1 MNGTDI
7 YPIVDV
13 MMMVVNVAPI
23 ALYFLILGLVNSH
36 ARPCLITSRSDF
48 IALTIALAPVLMW
61 PLPSFL
67 QAGTLWPLIGG
78 LVVAVTGFFLLLP
91 RSNAGFVI
99 YNISEARC
107 MRVLGEAVT
116 AMGVRGRWDGNAWR
130 GERGSPCF
138 HLSKIALLRN
148 VTIHIESE
156 DSEAFV
162 GRLHAE
168 LSERLKSVSQL
179 PSAMGA
185 CLVLI
190 GAAIML
196 VPMWMVGTHIDDF
209 VDAMGH
215 LFG

>member
-1 MNGTDI
+1 MNGTET

-36 ARPCLITSRSDF
+36 ARPYLISSRSDF

-61 PLPSFL
+61 PLPTFL
-67 QAGTLWPLIGG
+67 QSGTLWPLVAG
-78 LVVAVTGFFLLLP
+78 LIIAVSVFLLLVP
-91 RSNAGFVI
+91 RANAGFVI

-107 MRVLGEAVT
+107 MRILNEAL
-116 AMGVRGRWDGNAWR
+116 AGMGLTGRWEGSAWR
-130 GERGSPCF
+130 GDRGVPSF

-148 VTIHIESE
+148 VTIHIES
-156 DSEAFV
+156 DSEAFAA
-162 GRLHAE
+162 RLHAE
-168 LSERLKSVSQL
+168 LSERIKAVSQL

-185 CLVLI
+185 CLVI
-190 GAAIML
+190 VGAAIML
-196 VPMWMVGTHIDDF
+196 VPMWMVGTHIDDL

>member
-1 MNGTDI
+1 MNGTETF
-7 YPIVDV
+7 PIVDV

-36 ARPCLITSRSDF
+36 ARPYLITSRSDF

-67 QAGTLWPLIGG
+67 QAGTLWPLAAGMIIAATVFFM
-78 LVVAVTGFFLLLP
+78 LVP

-107 MRVLGEAVT
+107 MRILNEAL
-116 AMGVRGRWDGNAWR
+116 AGMGLAGWWDGHAWR
-130 GERGSPCF
+130 GDRGVPSF

-148 VTIHIESE
+148 VTIHIES
-156 DSEAFV
+156 DSEAFAS
-162 GRLHAE
+162 RLHAE
-168 LSERLKSVSQL
+168 LTERIKAVSQL

-185 CLVLI
+185 CLVMV

>member
-1 MNGTDI
+1 MNGTDTLQ
-7 YPIVDV
+7 IVDV

-36 ARPCLITSRSDF
+36 ARPYLITSRSDF

-67 QAGTLWPLIGG
+67 QAGAMWPLVAG
-78 LVVAVTGFFLLLP
+78 LVIALIVFLMLVP

-107 MRVLGEAVT
+107 MRILNEAI
-116 AMGVRGRWDGNAWR
+116 ADMGLTGRWDGPAWR
-130 GERGSPCF
+130 GERGVPSF

-148 VTIHIESE
+148 VTIHIER
-156 DSEAFV
+156 DSEAFAA
-162 GRLHAE
+162 RLHAE
-168 LSERLKSVSQL
+168 LTERIKAVSQL

-185 CLVLI
+185 CLVMV

>member
-1 MNGTDI
+1 MNGTEI

-61 PLPSFL
+61 PVPSFL
-67 QAGTLWPLIGG
+67 QAGAPWPLLAG
-78 LVVAVTGFFLLLP
+78 LVVAIVGFFLLLP
-91 RSNAGFVI
+91 ASNAGFVI

-107 MRVLGEAVT
+107 MRLLGDALT
-116 AMGVRGRWDGNAWR
+116 AMGLRGRWDGNAWR

-148 VTIHIESE
+148 VTIHIEAQDAE
-156 DSEAFV
+156 VIA

-168 LSERLKSVSQL
+168 LTERLKTVSQL

-185 CLVLI
+185 CLVVI
-190 GAAIML
+190 GSAIML